1 MLKIQKIRAFYAI
14 RNMLEKISM
23 KAAYVLFFLAVTLAI
38 ETATPGKKV
47 LAILENDEFKSSHSL
62 FFENLK
68 SELHLPCR

>member
-1 MLKIQKIRAFYAI
+1 
-14 RNMLEKISM
+14 M